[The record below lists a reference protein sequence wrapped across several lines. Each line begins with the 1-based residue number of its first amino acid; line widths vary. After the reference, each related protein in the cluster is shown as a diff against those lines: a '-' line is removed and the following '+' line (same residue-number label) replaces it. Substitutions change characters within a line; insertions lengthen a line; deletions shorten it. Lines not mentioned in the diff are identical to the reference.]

1 MYDELLFMFEYKYRM
16 IDSLFVRINKRD
28 ITITRVVFVDKTW
41 YGGENVGSSMFY
53 KISNIE

>member
-28 ITITRVVFVDKTW
+28 ITITRVVFVDKT
-41 YGGENVGSSMFY
+41 
-53 KISNIE
+53 